1 MRRQLNL
8 IADGP
13 TPSAMLTRHRRRR
26 RFGAGFVMIA
36 VAAAALSGC
45 AVAREQNRGDQVEAD
60 RLDRIVPGTHGK
72 SDVAAILGS
81 PSSVAPFD
89 GDAWYY
95 ISSRTETIAF
105 LPTEVTE
112 RQVVVVRFNDQGTV
126 SEVET
131 FGMERGEDV
140 AFSDRVTPTFGTDL
154 NAMEQLVSN
163 LGRFNRDDEEA
174 PRK

>member
-1 MRRQLNL
+1 MFA
-8 IADGP
+8 IAA
-13 TPSAMLTRHRRRR
+13 TALT
-26 RFGAGFVMIA
+26 
-36 VAAAALSGC
+36 GC
-45 AVAREQNRGDQVEAD
+45 AVAREQNRGDQLEAD
-60 RLDRIVPGTHGK
+60 RVDRIVPGMHGK

-81 PSSVAPFD
+81 PSTIAPFD

-105 LPTEVTE
+105 LPTEEME
-112 RQVVVVRFNDQGTV
+112 RQIVIVRFNGQGTV
-126 SEVET
+126 SEVDT

-174 PRK
+174 PKR